1 MLPRSRG
8 GLLSGWPR
16 DSVPRMKSVLAS
28 LLLLVQLQP
37 VLGTVACFG
46 LSERAALQECRM
58 AEHGHAPTSGFTA
71 AGATTHSCELATLC
85 MPAPLAIPGFSSG
98 LETAIVLHETAVSLT
113 APSPRDISPAPPFHP
128 PRA

>member
-1 MLPRSRG
+1 
-8 GLLSGWPR
+8 
-16 DSVPRMKSVLAS
+16 
-28 LLLLVQLQP
+28 

>member
-1 MLPRSRG
+1 MLDASIP
-8 GLLSGWPR
+8 P
-16 DSVPRMKSVLAS
+16 MHSVLAA
-28 LLLLVQLQP
+28 LLLLLQLQP

-46 LSERAALQECRM
+46 LSERAPLQECRM
-58 AEHGHAPTSGFTA
+58 TEHGQTPSSQVATP
-71 AGATTHSCELATLC
+71 GATTHSCELATLC

-98 LETAIVLHETAVSLT
+98 LETAVALHETAVSLT

>member
-1 MLPRSRG
+1 
-8 GLLSGWPR
+8 
-16 DSVPRMKSVLAS
+16 MKAVLAV

-58 AEHGHAPTSGFTA
+58 PEHGQAPTSHVAASGSA
-71 AGATTHSCELATLC
+71 AGSCELATLC
-85 MPAPLAIPGFSSG
+85 MPAPLAIPGFSNR
-98 LETAIVLHETAVSLT
+98 LETAVPLSEAQASLAAT
-113 APSPRDISPAPPFHP
+113 SHRDISPAPPFHP

>member
-1 MLPRSRG
+1 
-8 GLLSGWPR
+8 
-16 DSVPRMKSVLAS
+16 MKSVLAA

-37 VLGTVACFG
+37 VLGTIACFG

-58 AEHGHAPTSGFTA
+58 AEHGQAPASSFTA

-85 MPAPLAIPGFSSG
+85 MPAPLAIPGFSSR
-98 LETAIVLHETAVSLT
+98 LEAAVPLHATAVSLAAT
-113 APSPRDISPAPPFHP
+113 SPRDISPTPPFHP